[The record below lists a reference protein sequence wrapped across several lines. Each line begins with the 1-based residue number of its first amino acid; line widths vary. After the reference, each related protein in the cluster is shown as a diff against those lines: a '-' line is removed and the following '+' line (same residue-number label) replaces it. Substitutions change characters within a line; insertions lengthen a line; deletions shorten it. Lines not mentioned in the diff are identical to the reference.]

1 MLMLGNCFPKLNYF
15 RRLIEESLSSQ
26 SINKFVIRL
35 PRLIKKVIKCE
46 GNYINKKNIILLV
59 LFL

>member
-35 PRLIKKVIKCE
+35 PRLIKEKWLNVKVTTLIRK
-46 GNYINKKNIILLV
+46 IL
-59 LFL
+59 FY